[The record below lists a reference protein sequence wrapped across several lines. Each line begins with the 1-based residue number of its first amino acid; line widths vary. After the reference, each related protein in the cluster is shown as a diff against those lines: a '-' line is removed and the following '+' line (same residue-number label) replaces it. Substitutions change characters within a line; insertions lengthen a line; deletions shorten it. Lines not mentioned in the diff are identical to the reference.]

1 MKAVSIIEN
10 HIAGQRI
17 TVCDKLGTDDAD
29 KTNPS
34 AISLQTST
42 LSIRLESEEAER
54 KSGT

>member
-34 AISLQTST
+34 DMSLQTST

-54 KSGT
+54 KSGA